1 MRAVEFPVVG
11 DSRTSEL
18 AAVLRRISHTSS
30 EVEVFPEARCVEVS
44 GDPQHEHMDRHDWSR
59 LTRFPI
65 EDIVDINGRFSS
77 PAELQG
83 STRIIPTLS
92 FVIYFNAVG
101 GCEFPAAGQT
111 ITGKR
116 GRIIMFQNYIDEQ
129 RPAHDTQATHFGFYG
144 NCPSQ
149 FGADTPKRMMTG
161 GLLRNQV
168 PSTLLGAN
176 GSSLAANVKMPG
188 IMYWGVCQ
196 GEHGGVR
203 EEDRCPGCGSIWC
216 SRQCRGCI
224 EKKAADGDKEAQVKV
239 KKWKEEDARRKKQ
252 EEQHKEARAK
262 AKAEAQRVAR
272 SEALKVTREAGVWNC
287 MKCYNLCNT
296 GETCGKCGKPP
307 SGGGVAKPA
316 TKKVSAEDFAKFD
329 ADGDGFL
336 DEDEVE
342 HLLEYQLG
350 RKLTGTEL
358 SDYFAQLDTDKDHK
372 VSLDEYVASLVY

>member
-1 MRAVEFPVVG
+1 MGTLCTRYAHVPQMKTQQKQNQALFDVEPHRVCSSPNIWVFDNLLSESFLSHIDALFEASQEEPQRVMSWAKDRSQLKRAVEFPVVG

-149 FGADTPKRMMTG
+149 FGVNPPKRMMTG
-161 GLLRNQV
+161 GILCNKV
-168 PSTLLGAN
+168 PLTLLGTRDC
-176 GSSLAANVKMPG
+176 SLRDTNMKG

-196 GEHGGVR
+196 GEHGGDM
-203 EEDRCPGCGSIWC
+203 ESQRCPDCGSVWC
-216 SRQCRGCI
+216 MGTCRPSVKRQ
-224 EKKAADGDKEAQVKV
+224 AAAGDKKSQEII
-239 KKWKEEDARRKKQ
+239 KKLEDEDARRQ
-252 EEQHKEARAK
+252 AMNLEYEQRTRERKEAMAK
-262 AKAEAQRVAR
+262 AKAERKAR
-272 SEALKVTREAGVWNC
+272 EEIPGTDEFK
-287 MKCYNLCNT
+287 
-296 GETCGKCGKPP
+296 
-307 SGGGVAKPA
+307 AKER
-316 TKKVSAEDFAKFD
+316 TK
-329 ADGDGFL
+329 
-336 DEDEVE
+336 
-342 HLLEYQLG
+342 
-350 RKLTGTEL
+350 
-358 SDYFAQLDTDKDHK
+358 
-372 VSLDEYVASLVY
+372 